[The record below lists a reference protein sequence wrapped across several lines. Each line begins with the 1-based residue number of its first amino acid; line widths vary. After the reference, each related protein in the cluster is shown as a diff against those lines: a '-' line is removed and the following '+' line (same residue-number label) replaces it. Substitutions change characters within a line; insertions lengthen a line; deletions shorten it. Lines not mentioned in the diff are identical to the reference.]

1 VGEGLSRRQE
11 VKPRLAGL
19 LLFLSAV
26 ALRAD
31 PRVFG
36 VPEPHGWIG
45 TTSEWIRGV
54 GIVFAIF
61 DLLLLAFVWRTLR
74 QRGVTAVSKALLF
87 GAILVIPVV
96 VVFLATAHGMEES
109 MTVEACGACHV
120 MESHVAD
127 LRNPK
132 SDSLAAV
139 HYKNRYIQEDQ
150 CYTCHSDYGMFG
162 TMSAKLEGL
171 GHVYY
176 NVTGTYPKPI
186 KIRHPYSNVRCLS
199 CHGGAQNFLAKHE
212 KDELANLMSG
222 KDSCID
228 CHGPAHKAEEP
239 APPVKQALR

>member
-1 VGEGLSRRQE
+1 V
-11 VKPRLAGL
+11 RLR
-19 LLFLSAV
+19 LFA
-26 ALRAD
+26 ALTVCLASPLGAD
-31 PRVFG
+31 PREFG
-36 VPEPHGWIG
+36 VPEPHGWVG
-45 TTSEWIRGV
+45 TTSQWIQGV
-54 GIVFAIF
+54 G
-61 DLLLLAFVWRTLR
+61 LAFAALNLVLLVLVWRMLR
-74 QRGVTAVSKALLF
+74 RKGVTAASRALLL
-87 GAILVIPVV
+87 GTIVLIPIV
-96 VVFLATAHGMEES
+96 VVFLATAHGMQQS
-109 MTVEACGACHV
+109 MRVDACGSCHV

-212 KDELANLMSG
+212 KDELTNLLSG
-222 KDSCID
+222 KDSCLD
-228 CHGPAHKAEEP
+228 CHGPAHKADEP
-239 APPVKQALR
+239 AAPVKQALR